1 MHMKIG
7 EPLLHV
13 DHITL
18 SHFSK
23 PLWQVHVS
31 IYNVVQ
37 RTRLHYFADYML
49 LADFSSS
56 LHYTGNSVFLA
67 FLASL
72 VSVARF

>member
-49 LADFSSS
+49 ADFSSS